1 MQRVYLKTVLLSL
14 IFLFSLTGCQEDS
27 LANGMKKVHWDRDI
41 CERCKMI
48 ISERKFAV
56 QILNPATQQS
66 YMFDDLGCA
75 VLWFKEENLDW
86 FNEAKIWINDASS
99 GQWLEA
105 REAIYVPDTLT
116 PMGYGLSAYSKKTI
130 IEHSNNLTFDQAVE
144 KILQID
150 HAQKSRRKSSTL
162 QP

>member
-1 MQRVYLKTVLLSL
+1 MRIAVVKKVLLALFVFS
-14 IFLFSLTGCQEDS
+14 IFAGCQDKSVEE
-27 LANGMKKVHWDRDI
+27 GMKKVHWDRDI

-56 QILNPATQQS
+56 QILNPKTNQS

-75 VLWFKEENLDW
+75 VLWFKEENLEW

-99 GQWLEA
+99 GQWLNA
-105 REAIYVPDTLT
+105 KEAIYVSNTLT

-130 IEHSNNLTFDQAVE
+130 VENSNSLNFEQAVE
-144 KILQID
+144 KIIQID
-150 HAQKSRRKSSTL
+150 EAQKKRRKGE
-162 QP
+162 

>member
-1 MQRVYLKTVLLSL
+1 MMNIAILKNLFLAFF
-14 IFLFSLTGCQEDS
+14 IFAIFSGCQDNTLEE
-27 LANGMKKVHWDRDI
+27 GMKKVHWDRDI

-56 QILNPATQQS
+56 QILNPKTNQS

-75 VLWFKEENLDW
+75 VLWFKEEKLDW

-99 GQWLEA
+99 GQWLNA
-105 REAIYVPDTLT
+105 KEAIYVSNTLT

-130 IEHSNNLTFDQAVE
+130 VENSNSLTFEQAVE
-144 KILQID
+144 KIIQID
-150 HAQKSRRKSSTL
+150 EAQKNRRKDK
-162 QP
+162 